1 MKRQYP
7 YLLDPYYQDLNTT
20 QQKQDFLSKLDDYVN
35 QKQYI
40 RITLLSWS
48 ELPIKEIQGELS
60 SGSITKDGSSSI
72 RRTCNLAATVD
83 AGSYDVEDLNLDFS
97 INKKVFVEI
106 GVENRTDK
114 YKKYPIFWFPQGV
127 FYISSASITSSTSS
141 VVNISLSLKDKMCG
155 LNGITGGTF
164 PIATI
169 IDEAETQSA
178 SGAYTS
184 TKVNI
189 YSIIQELVNHFGN
202 EELDNIIIED
212 VPQRIKRV
220 VKWNGDT
227 PLYLSPVNNDGDIT
241 YNISTASDYQDYI
254 SDSTKPAVLKYS
266 YGDEIGYVWED
277 FVYTKELTANA
288 GESVTSVLDKLVSY
302 LGNYEYFFDE
312 YGIFHFREKKNY
324 LNTTLGSIALT
335 DMSENDYLV
344 DTTVGKSTY
353 SFSDNCN
360 IASMTQNPQYENI
373 KNDFVVTGT
382 GTSASTNATYSVIYH
397 LAIDKKPIN
406 LNTYYGLLI
415 YKEPSTGLVKIG
427 FPTIIGMGNDL
438 PEIGDNN
445 LIYAQFRKDT
455 EFNIVSLE
463 AYDTNE
469 EERNSLQSQ
478 EEEIQLQIDD
488 LNKQK
493 SLNDAKQTLY
503 NVAIYYIAAN
513 FGKSN
518 LSDSFKSILDSMLQN
533 QELDSNRLIELLGL
547 LDEKEEDAKDK
558 AKAKLENLLSN
569 LSYLSKLSEEDKE
582 DFIKIKED
590 LVSDIETLNLEDISD
605 ENQAKKI
612 LEEVTLNTRMNNIE
626 IENSIIQVN
635 IENLNKSIE
644 NIEEQLEKLNPSFDV
659 NISTVESATIS
670 NISADKKEFNY
681 LATNYLS
688 DSDKIISSSEVSES
702 VDWDYKEVK
711 TSYENITAATID
723 SNDNVYDNYIETIK
737 KESSDYT
744 KMKTT
749 LSSNSFNQ
757 YYQLNTKV
765 YYYIKTDS
773 KNNSCYTLTIDD
785 NNNKVFNQ
793 ITDEQVNS
801 EDIVAYARKELTLTE
816 YYAVKQ
822 NPSIYDFHF
831 YYWDDDNLFYG
842 EFLDDEDDDEK
853 IITYYLPTTFP
864 QDENKDTDEGTI
876 MKSFYGEGTRYPT
889 AYSFAKWALSLS
901 STYNYIETGY
911 TPTDWRTEMYLQGM
925 INKNSGTSANYILTD
940 DNTQYFSIASQ
951 LDKYNN
957 GTLNASD
964 EEYEWISSLGLNMS
978 QQVVDIDYY
987 FPELE
992 AFWPQVY
999 DLKNGGFY
1007 SGVETGGCY
1016 YLDFIDPTDSNANQI
1031 AEYCISNIGRRS
1043 KVVSSKDVNC
1053 LFEPEIPEVCY
1064 ILAAGGASGRTK
1076 DEVQADVDECI
1087 DQNIAYCQLDANTY
1101 SNLVTGGSHN
1111 AAYEEIKT
1119 NLMEYTT
1126 FKKTISMTTLPVF
1139 YLDVNSRITVNDKT
1153 TNTYGDFTVSNLSIP
1168 LGAGSM
1174 MSVSASACTEKP

>member
-20 QQKQDFLSKLDDYVN
+20 QQKQDFLSKLEDYVN

-40 RITLLSWS
+40 RITLLSWN

-241 YNISTASDYQDYI
+241 YNISTASDYQAYI
-254 SDSTKPAVLKYS
+254 SDSKNPAVLKYS

-406 LNTYYGLLI
+406 LNTYYGLLV

-427 FPTIIGMGNDL
+427 FPTVIGMGNDL

-455 EFNIVSLE
+455 EFNIVLLE

-478 EEEIQLQIDD
+478 EKEIQLQIDN

-493 SLNDAKQTLY
+493 SLNDIKLKLYYTTINYISKLNDPNNSSASLESTL
-503 NVAIYYIAAN
+503 N
-513 FGKSN
+513 
-518 LSDSFKSILDSMLQN
+518 
-533 QELDSNRLIELLGL
+533 ELITDDALKDIKL
-547 LDEKEEDAKDK
+547 LDEDKEELINIKKDLVSSFGTIDLK
-558 AKAKLENLLSN
+558 N
-569 LSYLSKLSEEDKE
+569 LSEEDNSR
-582 DFIKIKED
+582 INIITVV
-590 LVSDIETLNLEDISD
+590 LIPNLE
-605 ENQAKKI
+605 E
-612 LEEVTLNTRMNNIE
+612 E
-626 IENSIIQVN
+626 IENN
-635 IENLNKSIE
+635 TTEIENLQ
-644 NIEEQLEKLNPSFDV
+644 NIIDEDRNYQLENLNPSFDV

-670 NISADKKEFNY
+670 NINTNEIDY
-681 LATNYLS
+681 LETNYLS
-688 DSDKIISSSEVSES
+688 NSDKIISSSEVSES

-711 TSYENITAATID
+711 TSYTFIGENRTYYANAVKTD
-723 SNDNVYDNYIETIK
+723 IEPEV
-737 KESSDYT
+737 KEEEQYKYDYT
-744 KMKTT
+744 QIEGK
-749 LSSNSFNQ
+749 LDELGNQ
-757 YYQLNTKV
+757 IGNKLLDDFSRYYRLNTEV
-765 YYYIKTDS
+765 YYYTKTDS
-773 KNNSCYTLTIDD
+773 IDKSNKYYILDTSNNTFTFKLIE
-785 NNNKVFNQ
+785 K
-793 ITDEQVNS
+793 EQENS
-801 EDIVAYARKELTLTE
+801 EDIVVYIRKESIPKSE

-822 NPSIYDFHF
+822 NNSVYDFHF

-842 EFLDDEDDDEK
+842 EFLDDEDDEEK
-853 IITYYLPTTFP
+853 IITYYLPTRISN
-864 QDENKDTDEGTI
+864 DLIIGD
-876 MKSFYGEGTRYPT
+876 FYGSNGQEHTT
-889 AYSFAKWALSLS
+889 ADAFVKDKLLSNS
-901 STYNYIETGY
+901 STYEYIETGY

-957 GTLNASD
+957 GTLDASD
-964 EEYEWISSLGLNMS
+964 AEYEWISSLGLNMS

-1064 ILAAGGASGRTK
+1064 ILAAGGASDRTT
-1076 DEVQADVDECI
+1076 DEVQVDVDECI
-1087 DQNIAYCQLDANTY
+1087 NQNIAYCQLDANTY

-1111 AAYEEIKT
+1111 SAYEEIKT